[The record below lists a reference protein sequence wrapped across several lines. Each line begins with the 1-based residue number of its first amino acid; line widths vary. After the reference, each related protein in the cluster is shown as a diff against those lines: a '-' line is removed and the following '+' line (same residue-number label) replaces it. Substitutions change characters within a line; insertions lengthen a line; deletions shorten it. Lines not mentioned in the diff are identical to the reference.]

1 MSWFNIFLHPKK
13 YAREIKEIHE
23 LLTQHVQ
30 YSDQVEKENNNLKE
44 EIILRDNNI
53 TELQNYINELQ
64 NNIATLNQTIDLL
77 SSQLSDNS
85 KELSST
91 RDQLNQDNKDL
102 ELVSEIGNLF
112 EKVKQRHENYEK
124 RIKELTDS
132 LNQAHK
138 QLDALSTYDRSDE
151 ITTINMAIINDTI
164 PNTQTQKSN
173 SIPPLQPKTPSLF
186 EKEETTTTN
195 LNNYDDNTS
204 DDWLLPLPEDL

>member
-1 MSWFNIFLHPKK
+1 MSWLNIFLHPKK

-44 EIILRDNNI
+44 EIALRDIDIKN
-53 TELQNYINELQ
+53 LQ
-64 NNIATLNQTIDLL
+64 NNIDTLKQTIDLL

-91 RDQLNQDNKDL
+91 REQLNQANKDL

-112 EKVKQRHENYEK
+112 EKVKHRHENYEK
-124 RIKELTDS
+124 RIRELTDS

-138 QLDALSTYDRSDE
+138 QLDAICTYNRSDE
-151 ITTINMAIINDTI
+151 ITPINMATINNTI

-173 SIPPLQPKTPSLF
+173 NIPPLQPKTPSLF
-186 EKEETTTTN
+186 EKEEESMTD
-195 LNNYDDNTS
+195 LNNYDDNST